1 MQEVKN
7 RTKSQLDAALRTLL
21 REKSPD
27 QIRVRE
33 LTERCGIRRQSFY
46 YHFTDVYDLFAWSV
60 EQEEAALSSRQE
72 NCLTW
77 QQAFQDLLR
86 YISGNRD
93 YCLAVRNT
101 LGRPGLQRM
110 FGGAAARLLEQTSAY
125 YRRRCGEEELS
136 PPAGID
142 ACAAA
147 MFLGLL
153 DSWLCGDLRQTPE
166 ALTARVEES
175 VRLGMLGAVWQ
186 NFPRWGQRE
195 QVDK

>member
-1 MQEVKN
+1 MTGVQ
-7 RTKSQLDAALRTLL
+7 TCAL
-21 REKSPD
+21 P
-27 QIRVRE
+27 I
-33 LTERCGIRRQSFY
+33 
-46 YHFTDVYDLFAWSV
+46 LF
-60 EQEEAALSSRQE
+60 
-72 NCLTW
+72 
-77 QQAFQDLLR
+77 D
-86 YISGNRD
+86 
-93 YCLAVRNT
+93 
-101 LGRPGLQRM
+101 
-110 FGGAAARLLEQTSAY
+110 GAAARLLEQTSAY